1 MANKY
6 DMRICKCGHI
16 HMIPWEKIDASV
28 KANKN
33 LVLICARCGAGTII
47 GADIEPDEFSDK
59 PDAVCYMMYA
69 GDLSPYKDKIITEE
83 FFKGNDKEKAVAEIL
98 YSHGLRVPMKTGNYA
113 NNYFNGKFA
122 DMWYPDFY
130 KIQRKDIT
138 VPEIMDFIK
147 TFTEERTTVNMSRF
161 INENPEDMIEEI
173 SHYLIKGFDWSGT
186 KYENDWNKKS
196 S

>member
-1 MANKY
+1 M
-6 DMRICKCGHI
+6 
-16 HMIPWEKIDASV
+16 
-28 KANKN
+28 
-33 LVLICARCGAGTII
+33 LICARCGAGTII

-69 GDLSPYKDKIITEE
+69 GDLSPYEDKIITEE
-83 FFKGNDKEKAVAEIL
+83 FFKGNDKEKAVTEIL
-98 YSHGLRVPMKTGNYA
+98 YSHGLRVPMMTGNYA
-113 NNYFNGKFA
+113 DNYFDGKFA

-147 TFTEERTTVNMSRF
+147 TWTEERTTVNMSRF

-173 SHYLIKGFDWSGT
+173 SHYWIKGFNWAGT
-186 KYENDWNKKS
+186 KFENEWNKN
-196 S
+196 